1 MACPTPRFQHPPRDL
16 SPAHAPGTV
25 WCVPARQNLVKSS
38 DIGKRVSFQ
47 YELPNGYVGEA
58 VGILES
64 WDEPANTYL
73 VRKRDGELVR
83 VPALGV
89 RFGKVIGG

>member
-1 MACPTPRFQHPPRDL
+1 MPPRQN
-16 SPAHAPGTV
+16 AVAPGDV
-25 WCVPARQNLVKSS
+25 
-38 DIGKRVSFQ
+38 GKRVSFQ

-58 VGILES
+58 VGILEA

-73 VRKRDGELVR
+73 VRNRDGELVR

-89 RFGKVIGG
+89 RYGKVIGR

>member
-1 MACPTPRFQHPPRDL
+1 VPP
-16 SPAHAPGTV
+16 S
-25 WCVPARQNLVKSS
+25 QNLVRPN
-38 DIGKRVSFQ
+38 DVGRRVSFQ

-64 WDEPANTYL
+64 WDEPANTFV
-73 VRKRDGELVR
+73 VRKRDGQMVR

-89 RFGKVIGG
+89 RFGRVISR

>member
-1 MACPTPRFQHPPRDL
+1 MA
-16 SPAHAPGTV
+16 
-25 WCVPARQNLVKSS
+25 ARQNFVRPQ
-38 DIGKRVSFQ
+38 DVGRRVSFQ

-64 WDEPANTYL
+64 WDEPANTYV
-73 VRKRDGELVR
+73 VRNRQGQMVR

-89 RFGKVIGG
+89 RFGKVIPG